1 MNGKL
6 FGEIKFGS
14 ASECM
19 LRQPLTYNSKIK
31 LVLGSIIGIQRAIKK
46 AFQLRIQDMN
56 FFLYHQVIL
65 SKLLNV

>member
-46 AFQLRIQDMN
+46 SISVENPRYE